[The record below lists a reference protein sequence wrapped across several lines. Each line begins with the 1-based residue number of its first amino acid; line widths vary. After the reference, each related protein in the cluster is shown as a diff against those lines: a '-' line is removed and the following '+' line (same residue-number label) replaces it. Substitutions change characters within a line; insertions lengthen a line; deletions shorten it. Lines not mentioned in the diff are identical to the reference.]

1 MKLIECVPNI
11 SEGRDKNKI
20 EQIVRAAQ
28 NCGVKILHV
37 DTGHD
42 ANRTVITFAGTPE
55 KVFSAA
61 FALVQKSCELIDM
74 RQHAGTHPRLG
85 AVDVCPFIPVK
96 ETTMRD
102 CVDIAKKLAEKVADE
117 LYIPVYLYEEAA
129 SAPERKNL
137 AFIRKG
143 GYESLPQK
151 LKELPPD
158 FGPANFSPSVQKS
171 GALITG
177 ARNFLIAFNVTLNTE
192 DVALAKQIAAILRSK
207 LKAVKT
213 LGWAAPRYNAAQV
226 SFNLTDY
233 KTTSL
238 YDVYEACKSEAAKL
252 GIEVKG
258 SEIIGLVPEAA
269 LVRAGKKYL
278 SGDGVTHSKE
288 QKINAAITALTPNLH
303 SPFIPEKKIIERVL
317 LR

>member
-20 EQIVRAAQ
+20 DRIVRAAQ
-28 NCGVKILHV
+28 NCGVKILNV
-37 DTGHD
+37 DAGLD
-42 ANRTVITFAGTPE
+42 ANRTVITFAGAPE
-55 KVFSAA
+55 KVFDAA

-74 RQHAGTHPRLG
+74 RAHNGTHPRLG
-85 AVDVCPFIPVK
+85 AADVCPFIPLR
-96 ETTMRD
+96 ETAMRD
-102 CVDIAKKLAEKVADE
+102 CVDIALKLAAKVSAE
-117 LYIPVYLYEEAA
+117 LQIPVYLYEEAA
-129 SAPERKNL
+129 ATPERKNL

-158 FGPANFSPSVQKS
+158 FGPPDFSPAVQKS

-177 ARNFLIAFNVTLNTE
+177 ARNFLIAFNVTLNTT
-192 DVALAKQIAAILRSK
+192 DVEKAKQIAAVLRSK
-207 LKAVKT
+207 LKAVKA
-213 LGWAAPRYNAAQV
+213 LGWAAPQYNAAQV

-233 KTTSL
+233 KTTPL
-238 YDVYEACKSEAAKL
+238 YDVYETCKSEAAKL
-252 GIEVKG
+252 GLEVKG

-278 SGDGVTHSKE
+278 SGDGVCRSKE
-288 QKINAAITALTPNLH
+288 QKINAAVTALNLNLH
-303 SPFIPEKKIIERVL
+303 APFRPAEKIIERVL
-317 LR
+317 L